1 MNKRVHVF
9 LYDKT
14 ARKQMTE
21 VFASSSNS
29 YSQFNL

>member
-9 LYDKT
+9 LYDNT
-14 ARKQMTE
+14 ASKQMIE
-21 VFASSSNS
+21 VFASSNS